1 MEKINEIR
9 YSGKVSREPET
20 KTFASGKKLITWGM
34 SVYAGK
40 DREGQHQN
48 AYIQVKCWGDKAPA
62 KGQGVLIVG
71 KLGAEVWQRDGQ
83 PQSKM
88 TLVCNGW
95 ESYGDEAKG
104 GDDDLPF

>member
-1 MEKINEIR
+1 MDKINEIR

-20 KTFASGKKLITWGM
+20 KTFANGKKLITWGM

-95 ESYGDEAKG
+95 ESYGNEAKG